1 MARLRRT
8 PGHNR
13 PGTTALACLLSVP
26 LAGWA
31 APVVAGE
38 PPARELTI
46 ELFPAEQRLQGRLS
60 LPAAMLED
68 ADGDLRFRFARGL
81 RVDAVERGGH
91 ALNHEHSDAGYLRVT
106 LDGDG
111 DVARDLDGG
120 PLVIAYRA
128 RLQAPEDA
136 GPGGGFLGA
145 AGGFLPAGA
154 DWYPRRP
161 DAEPAPVRLEVLA
174 ADGHRVVASGSW
186 REEAA
191 EDADAEG
198 VTRAVFEHP
207 GGRALALASG
217 PWEEG
222 RSETADGVEVRTLFP
237 AELEDAFGATYR
249 EKTVEY
255 LERFSDLLGPYAF
268 DSFTVAAS
276 PAPVGLAF
284 SGFTLLGE
292 QVIPLPFIPHTSLG
306 HEVLHNWWGTG
317 VYADRRQGN
326 WTEGLT
332 TFMADYRFADERG
345 EAREE
350 RGQWL
355 RDYAA
360 LPAGEDYPHGEFVGG
375 NAGADRIAGYHRGAM
390 LWRMLED
397 RIGEEALHAGLADF
411 YAEYRYREAAWPD
424 LIAAVDAATEDDLE
438 AFFEQWIGRAGAPRV
453 ELTEVQ
459 ARDDGGRWGVTGRL
473 EQADADHPWRV
484 RVPLVVEFAEDG
496 GQETHWVDLEEAAT
510 DLELELTTDA
520 RPARIAVDPD
530 WRVFRQLGADEYPR
544 ILREAQLDPA
554 TRVIAPDG
562 AAPAELAPWLGRVP
576 ETAEPDADPDPD
588 SDSASGAGAGAG
600 AGTDAPRVLLGS
612 RAAVA
617 EWLGDRGLPTR
628 PQEAHA
634 DTDDLPDAAADVG
647 ALAWTVPETG
657 ITVIAADS
665 ASERR
670 ALAGALRHRAQESY
684 LLQDDGEPVARG
696 LWPVPGPWRA
706 LAD

>member
-13 PGTTALACLLSVP
+13 PGTTALVCLLSVP

-81 RVDAVERGGH
+81 RVDTVERGGH
-91 ALNHEHSDAGYLRVT
+91 ALNHEHSDAGYLQVT

-111 DVARDLDGG
+111 DVAGG
-120 PLVIAYRA
+120 PLVIEYRA

-161 DAEPAPVRLEVLA
+161 EAEPASVRLEVLA

-186 REEAA
+186 RKDAA
-191 EDADAEG
+191 KDAATGDAATGDAEG

-255 LERFSDLLGPYAF
+255 LERFSDRIGPYAF

-292 QVIPLPFIPHTSLG
+292 RVIPLPFIPHTSLG

-332 TFMADYRFADERG
+332 TFMADYRFAEERG
-345 EAREE
+345 EARDE

-397 RIGEEALHAGLADF
+397 RIGEAALHAGLADF
-411 YAEYRYREAAWPD
+411 YAEYRHREAGWPE

-438 AFFEQWIGRAGAPRV
+438 PFFEQWIGRAGAPRLAL
-453 ELTEVQ
+453 ENPA
-459 ARDDGGRWGVTGRL
+459 AREDADGWRVTARL
-473 EQADADHPWRV
+473 AQADTDHPWRV
-484 RVPLVVEFAEDG
+484 RVPLVVEFAEEDG
-496 GQETHWVDLEEAAT
+496 RETHWVDLEEAAIE
-510 DLELELTTDA
+510 LELELSTDA

-530 WRVFRQLGADEYPR
+530 WRVFRHLAAEECPR
-544 ILREAQLDPA
+544 ILREAELDPA
-554 TRVIAPDG
+554 TRVIPLGG
-562 AAPAELAPWLGRVP
+562 ASPAELAPWLGRVP
-576 ETAEPDADPDPD
+576 ETADPDTDPD
-588 SDSASGAGAGAG
+588 SDSGAGAE
-600 AGTDAPRVLLGS
+600 APRVLLGS

-617 EWLGDRGLPTR
+617 EWLSERGLPTR
-628 PQEAHA
+628 PQEVHA
-634 DTDDLPDAAADVG
+634 DTDDLPDAGSDVE

-665 ASERR
+665 PGERR

>member
-1 MARLRRT
+1 MRRSAQRLRVAASRGLGGGFAT
-8 PGHNR
+8 
-13 PGTTALACLLSVP
+13 LLIVP
-26 LAGWA
+26 LVGWA
-31 APVVAGE
+31 APAFADE
-38 PPARELTI
+38 PVARELAI
-46 ELFPAEQRLQGRLS
+46 DLFPADQRLEGRLS
-60 LPAAMLED
+60 LPAAMLDE
-68 ADGDLRFRFARGL
+68 ADGVLRLRLASGL
-81 RVDAVERGGH
+81 QVDAVERGGH
-91 ALNHEHSDAGYLRVT
+91 TLNHEHSDAGYLQVT
-106 LDGDG
+106 LGGDG
-111 DVARDLDGG
+111 DVAGG
-120 PLVIAYRA
+120 PLVIEYRA

-154 DWYPRRP
+154 AWYPRQP
-161 DAEPAPVRLEVLA
+161 QAEPAPVRLEVRV

-186 REEAA
+186 RSS
-191 EDADAEG
+191 DADDDGMRRE
-198 VTRAVFEHP
+198 VFEHP

-255 LERFSDLLGPYAF
+255 LERFSDRIGPYAF

-292 QVIPLPFIPHTSLG
+292 RVIPLPFIPHTSLG

-332 TFMADYRFADERG
+332 TFMADYRFAEERG
-345 EAREE
+345 EARDE

-397 RIGEEALHAGLADF
+397 RIGEETLHAGLADF

-438 AFFEQWIGRAGAPRV
+438 PFFEQWIGRVGAPRLAL
-453 ELTEVQ
+453 ENPA
-459 ARDDGGRWGVTGRL
+459 AREDADGWHVTARL
-473 EQADADHPWRV
+473 AQADAGHPWRV
-484 RVPLVVEFAEDG
+484 RVPLVVEFAEDEG
-496 GQETHWVDLEEAAT
+496 RETHWVDLEEAAT
-510 DLELELTTDA
+510 DLDLELTTDA

-576 ETAEPDADPDPD
+576 ETAEPDADPD
-588 SDSASGAGAGAG
+588 SDSG

-617 EWLGDRGLPTR
+617 EWLGERGLPTR

-634 DTDDLPDAAADVG
+634 DTDDLPDAGSDVG

-665 ASERR
+665 AGERR

-696 LWPVPGPWRA
+696 LWPVPGPWRS

>member
-1 MARLRRT
+1 MRRSVQRRRVAAARGVGIGFAT
-8 PGHNR
+8 
-13 PGTTALACLLSVP
+13 LLIVP
-26 LAGWA
+26 LVGWT
-31 APVVAGE
+31 APAFADE
-38 PPARELTI
+38 PAARELAI
-46 ELFPAEQRLQGRLS
+46 DLFPADQRLEGRLS
-60 LPAAMLED
+60 LPAAMLDE
-68 ADGDLRFRFARGL
+68 ADGVLRLRLAPGL
-81 RVDAVERGGH
+81 QVDTVERGGH
-91 ALNHEHSDAGYLRVT
+91 VLNHERDDAGYL
-106 LDGDG
+106 
-111 DVARDLDGG
+111 DVEPGADGG
-120 PLVIAYRA
+120 ADDAPLVIEYGA
-128 RLQAPEDA
+128 RLPAPEDA
-136 GPGGGFLGA
+136 RQGNGFLGEG
-145 AGGFLPAGA
+145 GGFLPAGG
-154 DWYPRRP
+154 DWYPRQP
-161 DAEPAPVRLEVLA
+161 QAEPAPVRLEVRV

-186 REEAA
+186 RSSEP
-191 EDADAEG
+191 DDDG
-198 VTRAVFEHP
+198 MRRAVFEHP

-255 LERFSDLLGPYAF
+255 LERFSDRIGPYAF

-292 QVIPLPFIPHTSLG
+292 RVIPLPFIPHTSLG

-332 TFMADYRFADERG
+332 TFMADYRFAEERG
-345 EAREE
+345 EARDE

-397 RIGEEALHAGLADF
+397 RIGEAALHAGLADF
-411 YAEYRYREAAWPD
+411 YAEYRHREAGWPE

-438 AFFEQWIGRAGAPRV
+438 PFFEQWIGRAGAPRLAL
-453 ELTEVQ
+453 ENPA
-459 ARDDGGRWGVTGRL
+459 AREDADGWRVTARL
-473 EQADADHPWRV
+473 AQADTDHPWRV
-484 RVPLVVEFAEDG
+484 RVPLVVEFAEEDG
-496 GQETHWVDLEEAAT
+496 RETHWVDLEEAAIE
-510 DLELELTTDA
+510 LELELSTDA

-530 WRVFRQLGADEYPR
+530 WRVFRHLAAEEYPR
-544 ILREAQLDPA
+544 ILREAELDPA
-554 TRVIAPDG
+554 TRVIPLGG
-562 AAPAELAPWLGRVP
+562 ASPAELVPWLGRVP
-576 ETAEPDADPDPD
+576 ETADPDTDPD
-588 SDSASGAGAGAG
+588 SDSGAGAE
-600 AGTDAPRVLLGS
+600 APRVLLGS

-617 EWLGDRGLPTR
+617 EWLSERGLPTR
-628 PQEAHA
+628 PQEAHV
-634 DTDDLPDAAADVG
+634 DTDDLPDAGSGVG

-665 ASERR
+665 PGERR

-684 LLQDDGEPVARG
+684 LLQDDGELVARG

>member
-1 MARLRRT
+1 MRRSVQRRRVAAARGVGIGFAT
-8 PGHNR
+8 
-13 PGTTALACLLSVP
+13 LLIVP
-26 LAGWA
+26 LVGWT
-31 APVVAGE
+31 APAFADE
-38 PPARELTI
+38 PAARELAI
-46 ELFPAEQRLQGRLS
+46 DLFPADQRLEGRLS
-60 LPAAMLED
+60 LPAAMLDE
-68 ADGDLRFRFARGL
+68 ADGVLRLRLAPGL
-81 RVDAVERGGH
+81 QVDTVERGGH
-91 ALNHEHSDAGYLRVT
+91 VLNHERDDAGYL
-106 LDGDG
+106 
-111 DVARDLDGG
+111 DVEPGADGG
-120 PLVIAYRA
+120 ADDAPLVIEYGA
-128 RLQAPEDA
+128 RLPAPEDA
-136 GPGGGFLGA
+136 RQGNGFLGEG
-145 AGGFLPAGA
+145 GGFLPAGG
-154 DWYPRRP
+154 DWYPRQP
-161 DAEPAPVRLEVLA
+161 QAEPAPVRLEVRV

-186 REEAA
+186 RSSEP
-191 EDADAEG
+191 DDDG
-198 VTRAVFEHP
+198 MRWAVFEHP

-255 LERFSDLLGPYAF
+255 LERFSDRIGPYAF

-292 QVIPLPFIPHTSLG
+292 RVIPLPFIPHTSLG

-332 TFMADYRFADERG
+332 TFMADYRFAEERG
-345 EAREE
+345 EARDE

-397 RIGEEALHAGLADF
+397 RIGEAALHAGLADF
-411 YAEYRYREAAWPD
+411 YAEYRHREAGWPE

-438 AFFEQWIGRAGAPRV
+438 PFFEQWIGRAGAPRLAL
-453 ELTEVQ
+453 ENPA
-459 ARDDGGRWGVTGRL
+459 AREDADGWRVTARL
-473 EQADADHPWRV
+473 AQADTDHPWRV
-484 RVPLVVEFAEDG
+484 RVPLVVEFAEDEG
-496 GQETHWVDLEEAAT
+496 RETHWVDLEEAAT
-510 DLELELTTDA
+510 DLDLELTTDA

-576 ETAEPDADPDPD
+576 ETAEPDADPD
-588 SDSASGAGAGAG
+588 SDSG

-617 EWLGDRGLPTR
+617 EWLGERGLPTR

-634 DTDDLPDAAADVG
+634 DTDDLPDAGSDVG

-665 ASERR
+665 AGERR

-696 LWPVPGPWRA
+696 LWPVPGPWRS